1 MSLHIEHEQ
10 FFVDDVNVQIY
21 PDKRSLGQAAAAF
34 VAGELNNAIGE
45 RGEANLVLATGVS
58 QYEFL
63 AALLDRDDVDWS
75 RVTAFHLDE
84 YLGLAAGHPASFRR
98 YLQERFFQHVDLR
111 AFHLLQGDAPD
122 SAAEIARYTALFDS
136 HPIDVACIGIG
147 ENGHLAFNDPPADFD
162 TDARILVVDLDEAC
176 RRQQVGEGH
185 FPGLEAVPPQALS
198 MSIPAILSARTIS
211 CVAPDARKA
220 AAVQC
225 ALEGPITPTCPASAL
240 RKHHHCRLFLDPAS
254 AAQLTLR

>member
-1 MSLHIEHEQ
+1 
-10 FFVDDVNVQIY
+10 
-21 PDKRSLGQAAAAF
+21 
-34 VAGELNNAIGE
+34 
-45 RGEANLVLATGVS
+45 
-58 QYEFL
+58 
-63 AALLDRDDVDWS
+63 
-75 RVTAFHLDE
+75 
-84 YLGLAAGHPASFRR
+84 
-98 YLQERFFQHVDLR
+98 
-111 AFHLLQGDAPD
+111 
-122 SAAEIARYTALFDS
+122 LFDT

-176 RRQQVGEGH
+176 RKQQVGEGH
-185 FPGLEAVPPQALS
+185 FPDLDAVPPQALS
-198 MSIPAILSARTIS
+198 MSIPAILSARAIS